1 MIREF
6 FLNYM
11 IIEKYIMSFPDAQIE
26 NLNLLKKIQV
36 FYFILL
42 LMLVDD
48 ILVISKKGEKLDK
61 AHNFFFFNFKIYL
74 FKKRKEGNV
83 VFDGPIKSNKNPTQ
97 KRPKR
102 NERKYLSFPQV

>member
-1 MIREF
+1 
-6 FLNYM
+6 
-11 IIEKYIMSFPDAQIE
+11 MSFPNAQIE
-26 NLNLLKKIQV
+26 NLNLLKKKIQV

-48 ILVISKKGEKLDK
+48 ILIISKKRGKLDK
-61 AHNFFFFNFKIYL
+61 ARNFFLKNFKIYL